1 MEIIIHYFENIPS
14 VHRSLILVGGIS
26 FFLLLEGFFPLIRK
40 KKKKWKHAIPNI
52 FFTTTTILI
61 NFSMAFLL
69 LKTSD
74 WVILNEFGILNW
86 LPEMS
91 LSIKVLLGVLTYKKM

>member
-1 MEIIIHYFENIPS
+1 METIINYFENIPS

-26 FFLLLEGFFPLIRK
+26 FLLLLEGFFPLIRFDY
-40 KKKKWKHAIPNI
+40 KKWKHAIPNI
-52 FFTTTTILI
+52 FFTSTTILI

-69 LKTSD
+69 IKISD

-86 LPEMS
+86 LPEI
-91 LSIKVLLGVLTYKKM
+91 SI